1 MLTRR
6 RVIAA
11 KVEVT
16 EGTAIAVTVADAGI
30 IAIDPKFDL
39 DVKMYDRANVMLNS
53 LSKLPSVPGAKMGKI
68 SFSAELKGAGVAYS
82 ALIKPAIGLYLRAC
96 GFAET
101 IVTTVGSET
110 ATYVPA
116 STGVPSLTISMYD
129 DGMIK
134 TIAGA
139 RGTVKF
145 DSKLGEA
152 VIASFEF
159 QGIYSAVAA
168 GAMISPTLEAS
179 VPPVLINANLTI
191 GGAAAICE
199 SFGIDMGNQ
208 VAMRTSINA
217 ATGYISAIIN
227 DRKPTA
233 KLDPEMATDSVA
245 YTNWLAGTPVALSVG
260 PLANG
265 NYNKFTI
272 TAPKL
277 ITTKVGEADR
287 NGNEIAS
294 SDFALCMNTGDDE
307 ISIVFSK

>member
-6 RVIAA
+6 RVIAGKIEA
-11 KVEVT
+11 V
-16 EGTAIAVTVADAGI
+16 EGTAEVVTVAEAGI
-30 IAIDPKFDL
+30 VAIDPKFDL

-53 LSKLPSVPGAKMGKI
+53 LSKLPSVPGARMGKI
-68 SFSAELKGAGVAYS
+68 TFSAELKGSGVAYS
-82 ALIKPAIGLYLRAC
+82 ALVKPAIGIYLRAC

-110 ATYVPA
+110 ATYLPA
-116 STGVPSLTISMYD
+116 STGVPSLSISMYD

-145 DSKLGEA
+145 DGKLGEA

-159 QGIYSAVAA
+159 QGIYSSVAA

-179 VPPVLINANLTI
+179 IPPILLNANLTI
-191 GGAAAICE
+191 NAAAAICE
-199 SFGIDMGNQ
+199 SFSADMGNQ
-208 VAMRTSINA
+208 VSMRTSVNA
-217 ATGYISAIIN
+217 VTGYVSATIN

-233 KLDPEMATDSVA
+233 KLDPEMSPLFPS
-245 YTNWLAGTPVALSVG
+245 YTNWLAGTPVAVSIG

-272 TAPKL
+272 VMPKL
-277 ITTKVGEADR
+277 IATKVGEADR
-287 NGNEIAS
+287 NGNEIANT
-294 SDFALCMNTGDDE
+294 DFAMCMNTGDDE